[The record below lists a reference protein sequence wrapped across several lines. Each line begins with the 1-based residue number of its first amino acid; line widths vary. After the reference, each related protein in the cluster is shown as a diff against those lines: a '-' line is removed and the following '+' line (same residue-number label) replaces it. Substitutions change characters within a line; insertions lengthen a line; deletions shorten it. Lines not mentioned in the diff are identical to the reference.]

1 MDPTLIDNKI
11 KNMNN
16 IVHTDKENSI
26 IPSTPLQQLK
36 PQSIDALTRTK
47 SKRGASLSPT
57 KRLPFAAKDNNVSSF
72 NVSKNLFSNIVK
84 QPLVDRN
91 KNKDTGKDNIKR
103 LKKYGSIL
111 DINNDDN
118 RHKLS
123 LRSSHS
129 INLPR
134 TKSLI
139 LKDPID
145 SKKSNEVS
153 RRGESENENDGE
165 NESESESDEGW
176 SHFKNNSL
184 KLKLQ
189 NVLDKKTSNNNLKND
204 VHQDDDIE
212 YRSKEVDEIPY
223 IPDGY
228 IPFSQE
234 DLNKLSEYHPHNV
247 LINGTIVRHDE
258 EEENTAFI
266 LNNNLSNNP
275 QDKELTMVSPTLL
288 PLETCLNT
296 SVDDDNHSDH
306 NTEISYNKTLK
317 QDSYI
322 TENEPLDLL
331 PLDIEYNGDGLNDDD
346 IVDLIGND
354 I

>member
-1 MDPTLIDNKI
+1 MGPTLIDNKI

-36 PQSIDALTRTK
+36 PQSLDGLTRTK

-91 KNKDTGKDNIKR
+91 KNKDTGRDNTKR

-111 DINNDDN
+111 DINNDNN

-145 SKKSNEVS
+145 SNKSDKVS
-153 RRGESENENDGE
+153 KRG
-165 NESESESDEGW
+165 ESESESGSDEEW

-189 NVLDKKTSNNNLKND
+189 NVLDKKASNTNVKSD

-212 YRSKEVDEIPY
+212 YRSKDVDEIPY

-234 DLNKLSEYHPHNV
+234 DLNKLSEYHPYNV
-247 LINGTIVRHDE
+247 LINGTIVKHDE

-266 LNNNLSNNP
+266 LNNNLFNNS
-275 QDKELTMVSPTLL
+275 QDKELTIVSPTLL

-296 SVDDDNHSDH
+296 SVDDDHHNDH
-306 NTEISYNKTLK
+306 NTKISYNKTLK

-331 PLDIEYNGDGLNDDD
+331 PIDIEYNGDGLNDDD
-346 IVDLIGND
+346 IVDLIDND